1 MFDARE
7 LLAHGGSMAK
17 SKRHNVHPKLF
28 RSPTGIKGLDEITHG
43 GLPTGRPTLVC
54 GSAGSGKTLFA
65 AEFLVRGALQYNE
78 PGVFLSFEE
87 NADDLTT
94 NVSSLGFDL
103 RNLSSRKKIILDH
116 IEINRNEFEE
126 NGEYDLE
133 GLFVRLGNE
142 IDSIHAKRVVL
153 DTIEVLFSAFSN
165 SSILRSE
172 IQRLFRW
179 LKDKGVT
186 AVVTAERGNGALT
199 RHGLEEY
206 ISDCVILLDHR
217 IKDQLSTRR
226 IRIIKFRGSAHG
238 GDEYPFLVDR
248 DGISIFPITS
258 LELEQKASNERISS
272 GVPALDAMLE
282 GKGYFRG
289 SSILISGTAGTGK
302 TSLVAHVAEAACRRG
317 ERCLFLAFEESQG
330 QIIRNMRS
338 IGIDLEPWVNKGL
351 LQFHAVRPTLYGLE
365 MHLATIHRLINDLD
379 PTLVVFDPVSNFTAV
394 GDSPEVYSML
404 LRLIDYLKVK
414 GLTTIL
420 TNLVSGDRLSE
431 GSEVGVSSVMDTLIV
446 LRDIEYANDRT
457 RVLFILKSRGMAHSR
472 QFREIMIT
480 EKGFDLGP
488 PPIEKLSQVAAHE
501 GSNR

>member
-1 MFDARE
+1 MVK
-7 LLAHGGSMAK
+7 LK
-17 SKRHNVHPKLF
+17 SQSTLQKLS

-65 AEFLVRGALQYNE
+65 VEFLARGALQYNE

-87 NADDLTT
+87 NADDLKV
-94 NVSSLGFDL
+94 NVASLGFDL
-103 RNLSSRKKIILDH
+103 QDLASRKKVIIDH
-116 IEINRNEFEE
+116 IQISQNEFEE
-126 NGEYDLE
+126 TGEYDLE

-165 SSILRSE
+165 LPILRSE
-172 IQRLFRW
+172 LQRLFRW

-186 AVVTAERGNGALT
+186 AVITAERGNGALT
-199 RHGLEEY
+199 RYGLEEY

-217 IKDQLSTRR
+217 IKGQLSTRR

-238 GDEYPFLVDR
+238 GDEYPFLVDK

-258 LELEQKASNERISS
+258 LELEQKASTERVSS
-272 GVPALDAMLE
+272 GIPALDAMLD

-302 TSLVAHVAEAACRRG
+302 TSLASHVAQAACQRG
-317 ERCLFLAFEESQG
+317 ERCLFLAFEESHG

-338 IGIDLEPWVNKGL
+338 IGIDFQPWVEKGI

-365 MHLATIHRLINDLD
+365 MHLATIHRLISDFN
-379 PTLVVFDPVSNFTAV
+379 PSLVIFDPVSNFTSV

-404 LRLIDYLKVK
+404 LRLIDFLKVK
-414 GLTTIL
+414 GVTTIL
-420 TNLVSGDRLSE
+420 TNLVSGDSLAE
-431 GSEVGVSSVMDTLIV
+431 GSEVGVSSVMDTLVV
-446 LRDIEYANDRT
+446 LRDVEHVNDRI
-457 RVLFILKSRGMAHSR
+457 RVLFVLKSRGMAHSR
-472 QFREIMIT
+472 QFREILFT
-480 EKGFDLGP
+480 NKGIDLGP
-488 PPIEKLSQVAAHE
+488 APTEVLRQGAVGS
-501 GSNR
+501 GSNH

>member
-1 MFDARE
+1 MT
-7 LLAHGGSMAK
+7 K
-17 SKRHNVHPKLF
+17 SKPRSTLKKLL
-28 RSPTGIKGLDEITHG
+28 RSPTGIKGLDEITMG

-65 AEFLVRGALQYNE
+65 IEFLVRGALQYNE

-87 NADDLTT
+87 NADDLTV
-94 NVSSLGFDL
+94 NVASLGFDL
-103 RNLSSRKKIILDH
+103 QDLSARKKIIVDH
-116 IEINRNEFEE
+116 IEINKNEFEE
-126 NGEYDLE
+126 TGEYDLE

-142 IDSIHAKRVVL
+142 IDAIHAKRVVL

-165 SSILRSE
+165 TPTLRSE

-186 AVVTAERGNGALT
+186 AIVTAERGDGTLT

-226 IRIIKFRGSAHG
+226 IRIVKFRGSVHG
-238 GDEYPFLVDR
+238 SDEYPFLVDR

-258 LELEQKASNERISS
+258 MELEQHASSERISS
-272 GVPALDAMLE
+272 GIPALDAMLE

-289 SSILISGTAGTGK
+289 SSILFSGTAGTGK
-302 TSLVAHVAEAACRRG
+302 TSLVAHLAQAACRRG

-338 IGIDLEPWVNKGL
+338 IGIDFEPWIKKGL

-365 MHLATIHRLINDLD
+365 MHLATIHRLISDFN
-379 PTLVVFDPVSNFTAV
+379 PALVVFDPVSNFTSM
-394 GDSPEVYSML
+394 GNSPEVYSML
-404 LRLIDYLKVK
+404 LRLIDFLKVN
-414 GLTTIL
+414 GVTTAL
-420 TNLVSGDRLSE
+420 TNLISGDSLSD
-431 GSEVGVSSVMDTLIV
+431 GSEVGISSIMDTLVV
-446 LRDIEYANDRT
+446 LRDIEHEDNRT
-457 RVLFILKSRGMAHSR
+457 RVLIVLKSRGMAHSR
-472 QFREIMIT
+472 QIREILFSN
-480 EKGFDLGP
+480 KGIDLGP
-488 PPIEKLSQVAAHE
+488 PPFQILSQAVV
-501 GSNR
+501 GQTLNR

>member
-1 MFDARE
+1 
-7 LLAHGGSMAK
+7 MAK
-17 SKRHNVHPKLF
+17 SNRQSALPKLS
-28 RSPTGIKGLDEITHG
+28 RSLTGIKGLDEITLG

-65 AEFLVRGALQYNE
+65 VEFLVRGALQYSE

-87 NADDLTT
+87 DADDLAT

-103 RNLSSRKKIILDH
+103 KDLVARKKIALDH
-116 IEINRNEFEE
+116 IQINRGEFQET
-126 NGEYDLE
+126 GEYDLE

-165 SSILRSE
+165 SSVLRSE
-172 IQRLFRW
+172 LQRLFRW

-186 AVVTAERGNGALT
+186 AVITAERGTEAMT

-217 IKDQLSTRR
+217 IKGQLSTRR
-226 IRIIKFRGSAHG
+226 IRIVKFRGALHG
-238 GDEYPFLVDR
+238 GDEYPFLIGL

-258 LELEQKASNERISS
+258 LELEQKTSAERISS
-272 GVPALDAMLE
+272 GIPALDVMLE

-302 TSLVAHVAEAACRRG
+302 TSLAAHVAEAACRRE

-338 IGIDLEPWVNKGL
+338 IGLNFEPWVKNGL
-351 LQFHAVRPTLYGLE
+351 IRFHAVRPTLYGLE
-365 MHLATIHRLINDLD
+365 MHLATIHRLISEFK
-379 PTLVVFDPVSNFTAV
+379 PVLVVFDPVSNFTSM

-404 LRLIDYLKVK
+404 LRLIDFLKVQ
-414 GLTTIL
+414 GVTTVL
-420 TNLVSGDRLSE
+420 TNLVSGSE
-431 GSEVGVSSVMDTLIV
+431 VTGASEVGISSIMDTLIV
-446 LRDIEYANDRT
+446 LRDVEYGADRT
-457 RVLFILKSRGMAHSR
+457 RVLYILKSRGMAHAR
-472 QFREIMIT
+472 EFREILFTKSGI
-480 EKGFDLGP
+480 DLGP
-488 PPIEKLSQVAAHE
+488 APIETLSHVAA
-501 GSNR
+501 GIQART

>member
-1 MFDARE
+1 MARVKFQSA
-7 LLAHGGSMAK
+7 L
-17 SKRHNVHPKLF
+17 PKLP
-28 RSPTGIKGLDEITHG
+28 RSPTGIKGLDEITRG

-65 AEFLVRGALQYNE
+65 VEFLVRGALQFNE

-87 NADDLTT
+87 NADDLTV
-94 NVSSLGFDL
+94 NVASLGF
-103 RNLSSRKKIILDH
+103 NLQELASRKKIILDH
-116 IEINRNEFEE
+116 IEINQSELEE
-126 NGEYDLE
+126 TGEYDLE

-153 DTIEVLFSAFSN
+153 DTIEILFSAFSN

-172 IQRLFRW
+172 LHRLFRW

-226 IRIIKFRGSAHG
+226 IRIIKFRGSVHG
-238 GDEYPFLVDR
+238 GDEYPFLVDK

-258 LELEQKASNERISS
+258 LELEQKASTERISS

-289 SSILISGTAGTGK
+289 SSILVSGTAGTGK
-302 TSLVAHVAEAACRRG
+302 TSLVAHVAEAACQRG

-338 IGIDLEPWVNKGL
+338 IGIDFERWVKKGL

-365 MHLATIHRLINDLD
+365 MHLATIHRLISDFS
-379 PTLVVFDPVSNFTAV
+379 PALVVFDPVSNFTSM
-394 GDSPEVYSML
+394 GDNPEVYSML
-404 LRLIDYLKVK
+404 LRLIDFLKVN
-414 GLTTIL
+414 GVTSIL
-420 TNLVSGDRLSE
+420 TNLVSGDTLSE
-431 GSEVGVSSVMDTLIV
+431 GSEVGISSIMDTLVV
-446 LRDIEYANDRT
+446 LRDVEYINDRT

-472 QFREIMIT
+472 QFREILFT
-480 EKGFDLGP
+480 DKGIDLGP
-488 PPIEKLSQVAAHE
+488 PPIEKSSPAAP
-501 GSNR
+501 GSGSTR

>member
-1 MFDARE
+1 
-7 LLAHGGSMAK
+7 MAK
-17 SKRHNVHPKLF
+17 ARSQSGLPKLS
-28 RSPTGIKGLDEITHG
+28 RSLTGIKGLDEITRG

-65 AEFLVRGALQYNE
+65 IEFLVRGALQYHE

-103 RNLSSRKKIILDH
+103 QDLVARKKIVLDH
-116 IEINRNEFEE
+116 IQINHSEFQET
-126 NGEYDLE
+126 GEYDLE

-172 IQRLFRW
+172 LQRLFRW
-179 LKDKGVT
+179 LKEKGVT
-186 AVVTAERGNGALT
+186 AVITAERGTEALT

-226 IRIIKFRGSAHG
+226 IRIVKFRGSVHG
-238 GDEYPFLVDR
+238 GDEYPFLIDQ

-258 LELEQKASNERISS
+258 LELEQKASTERIST
-272 GVPALDAMLE
+272 GITALDAMLE

-302 TSLVAHVAEAACRRG
+302 TSLVAHAAEAACRRG
-317 ERCLFLAFEESQG
+317 ERCLFLAFEESQE

-338 IGIDLEPWVNKGL
+338 IGINFGPWVRKGL

-365 MHLATIHRLINDLD
+365 MHLATIHRLIGQFN
-379 PTLVVFDPVSNFTAV
+379 PSVIVFDPVSNFTSM

-404 LRLIDYLKVK
+404 LRLIDFLKVN
-414 GLTTIL
+414 GVTTVL
-420 TNLVSGDRLSE
+420 TNLVSGNGGSE
-431 GSEVGVSSVMDTLIV
+431 GSEVGISSIMDSLIV
-446 LRDIEYANDRT
+446 LRDIEYRQDRT
-457 RVLFILKSRGMAHSR
+457 RVLFVLKSRGMAHSR
-472 QFREIMIT
+472 QFREILFTGRGI
-480 EKGFDLGP
+480 DLGP
-488 PPIEKLSQVAAHE
+488 SPIETLDRLSA
-501 GSNR
+501 GSHDRN

>member
-1 MFDARE
+1 MARLKPQTAPPE
-7 LLAHGGSMAK
+7 
-17 SKRHNVHPKLF
+17 LF

-43 GLPTGRPTLVC
+43 GLPAGRPTLVC

-65 AEFLVRGALQYNE
+65 VEFLVRGALQYNE

-87 NADDLTT
+87 NAEDLTV
-94 NVSSLGFDL
+94 NVASLGFNL
-103 RNLSSRKKIILDH
+103 KELSSHKKIILDH
-116 IEINRNEFEE
+116 IQINQGEFEE
-126 NGEYDLE
+126 TGEYDLE
-133 GLFVRLGNE
+133 GLFVRLGDE
-142 IDSIHAKRVVL
+142 IDSIRAKRVVL

-172 IQRLFRW
+172 LQRLFRW

-186 AVVTAERGNGALT
+186 AVITAERGNGALT

-217 IKDQLSTRR
+217 IKGQLSTRR
-226 IRIIKFRGSAHG
+226 IRIIKFRGSVHG
-238 GDEYPFLVDR
+238 GDEYPFLVDK

-258 LELEQKASNERISS
+258 LELEQLASTERITS
-272 GVPALDAMLE
+272 GIPALDAMLE

-302 TSLVAHVAEAACRRG
+302 TSLVGHVAEAACQRG

-338 IGIDLEPWVNKGL
+338 IGIEFEPWIKKGL

-365 MHLATIHRLINDLD
+365 THLATIHRLITGFN
-379 PTLVVFDPVSNFTAV
+379 PSLVVFDPVSNFTSV

-404 LRLIDYLKVK
+404 LRLIDFLKVK
-414 GLTTIL
+414 GVTTIL
-420 TNLVSGDRLSE
+420 TNLVSGDRQSE

-446 LRDIEYANDRT
+446 LRDVERVGDRI
-457 RVLFILKSRGMAHSR
+457 RVLYVLKSRGMAHSR
-472 QFREIMIT
+472 QIRELVFT
-480 EKGFDLGP
+480 PKGVDLGP
-488 PPIEKLSQVAAHE
+488 PPVEKLSGAAADS